1 MKRFLK
7 WAAIVVIALV
17 VLQVGVKLFIFLRD
31 KHEGTHSLQVLREEL
46 RAKGEKMTFEELV
59 EAKPVPD
66 LQNFYADPIWQF
78 AWDSIVKNQPPDPK
92 KKIMPW
98 DAPLTPE
105 EQNQIKAVFHEESA
119 VAMERWLT
127 IKRLQDSIIGDAAG
141 RAEKASLIL
150 QFLAPTD
157 PYIERIMELSVRPY
171 GYLPIRYEDGFSTA
185 LPHLSPIL
193 RLSQLAG
200 GKALAQVILGDSE
213 KASKIIEAELGIAG
227 KLNEPVVLMF
237 LIRLNLLRYG
247 VFPALDY
254 GIGKHA
260 WTSEQLLSFQSAL
273 EKENL
278 IAVLERALCGE
289 RACVN
294 QSSLLKLF
302 ELYGVEKSQSPL
314 ITLAEWIYQ
323 DYQKVFFI
331 RWINQFIQICRD
343 QSVEGINATKLP
355 PAVVA
360 DKNPDF
366 LQREQRIR
374 AVEKLPVSLNHDL
387 IGATALE
394 KGVVGQTQINQT
406 LIACAL
412 ERYRIAHGA
421 YPASLGV
428 LLPEYLAKLPNAPI
442 TGMPM
447 NYSLKAD
454 GTFLLWSPGWNL
466 KSLGGKSGEFK
477 GDGDIVWGQLLPT
490 KSRN

>member
-7 WAAIVVIALV
+7 WAVIVLLAFV
-17 VLQVGVKLFIFLRD
+17 VLEIGAKLFNFLRD
-31 KHEGTHSLQVLREEL
+31 KHEGTHNLQVLRDEL
-46 RAKGEKMTFEELV
+46 RAKGEKLTFAELV

-66 LQNFYADPIWQF
+66 AENFYADPIWQF
-78 AWDSIVKNQPPDPK
+78 AWDSISKNQRLDPK

-105 EQNQIKAVFHEESA
+105 EQNQIKAVSHEDSV

-127 IKRLQDSIIGDAAG
+127 VKRLQDSIIGDASS

-150 QFLAPTD
+150 QLLAPTD
-157 PYIERIMELSVRPY
+157 PSIERVLELSVRPY
-171 GYLPIRYEDGFSTA
+171 GYLPIRYEDCFSTA

-193 RLSQLAG
+193 RFSQLAG

-213 KASKIIEAELGIAG
+213 KAAKIIEAELRIAG
-227 KLNEPVVLMF
+227 KMNEPVVLMF

-254 GIGKHA
+254 GIAKHA
-260 WTSEQLLSFQSAL
+260 WTSEQLFIFQSAL

-294 QSSLLKLF
+294 ESSLLKLF
-302 ELYGVEKSQSPL
+302 ELYGLEKCQSYL

-323 DYQKVFFI
+323 DYQKAFFI

-343 QSVEGINATKLP
+343 QSGEGINTTRLP
-355 PAVVA
+355 TPVVA
-360 DKNPDF
+360 DKNPDY

-374 AVEKLPVSLNHDL
+374 AVEKLPILLNHDS
-387 IGATALE
+387 IGSITLSKA
-394 KGVVGQTQINQT
+394 VVGQTQINQSV
-406 LIACAL
+406 IACAL
-412 ERYRIAHGA
+412 ERYRIARGS
-421 YPASLGV
+421 YPSSLDAMV
-428 LLPEYLAKLPNAPI
+428 PEYMAKIPISPI
-442 TGMPM
+442 TGKPL
-447 NYSLKAD
+447 NYSLKPD
-454 GTFLLWSPGWNL
+454 GSFLLWSPGWNL
-466 KSLGGKSGEFK
+466 KYLGGNPGEFK
-477 GDGDIVWGQLLPT
+477 GEGDIVWGVPLPT
-490 KSRN
+490 KEQP

>member
-1 MKRFLK
+1 
-7 WAAIVVIALV
+7 
-17 VLQVGVKLFIFLRD
+17 
-31 KHEGTHSLQVLREEL
+31 
-46 RAKGEKMTFEELV
+46 
-59 EAKPVPD
+59 
-66 LQNFYADPIWQF
+66 
-78 AWDSIVKNQPPDPK
+78 
-92 KKIMPW
+92 
-98 DAPLTPE
+98 
-105 EQNQIKAVFHEESA
+105 
-119 VAMERWLT
+119 
-127 IKRLQDSIIGDAAG
+127 
-141 RAEKASLIL
+141 
-150 QFLAPTD
+150 
-157 PYIERIMELSVRPY
+157 
-171 GYLPIRYEDGFSTA
+171 
-185 LPHLSPIL
+185 
-193 RLSQLAG
+193 
-200 GKALAQVILGDSE
+200 VILGDSE
-213 KASKIIEAELGIAG
+213 KAFKIIEAELGIAK

-278 IAVLERALCGE
+278 IAVLESALCGE

-360 DKNPDF
+360 DKNPDY

-374 AVEKLPVSLNHDL
+374 AVEKLPVSLNHDS

-477 GDGDIVWGQLLPT
+477 GDDDIVWGQPLPT